1 MILPAVSELLSGVR
15 GDGAVE
21 GVIGECGESSAA
33 EAALTGLTDTAK
45 TLLAAHAVSALRRP
59 IIFLTVS
66 NQRAEALLEPLRYF
80 CRALAGPSV
89 QVTMLPAFDVLPW
102 QGVSPHPEIL
112 ESRAA
117 TLWRVSRGTA
127 NLLVVPLAAALF
139 SVHDTRY
146 YTVLGRTLEP
156 DAEAAFDELLSH
168 LTAVGYERGETA
180 EIAGQFAGA

>member
-1 MILPAVSELLSGVR
+1 MILPGVSELLTGVTR
-15 GDGAVE
+15 HAAVE
-21 GVIGECGESSAA
+21 EFIAQLRASSAA
-33 EAALTGLTDTAK
+33 EAAVAGLTDRAK

-59 IIFLTVS
+59 TIFLTVS

-117 TLWRVSRGTA
+117 TLWRVSRGPA
-127 NLLVVPLAAALF
+127 NLVVVPLAAALF
-139 SVHDTRY
+139 RFRASPSSTP
-146 YTVLGRTLEP
+146 LGPTLQP
-156 DAEAAFDELLSH
+156 H
-168 LTAVGYERGETA
+168 
-180 EIAGQFAGA
+180 

>member
-1 MILPAVSELLSGVR
+1 MILPAVSELMSRLTR
-15 GDGAVE
+15 HAAVE
-21 GVIGECGESSAA
+21 GVIAQLRESSAA
-33 EAALTGLTDTAK
+33 EAALAGLTDTAK
-45 TLLAAHAVSALRRP
+45 TLLAAHAVRALRRP

-112 ESRAA
+112 ESPAA
-117 TLWRVSRGTA
+117 TRWRASRGTV
-127 NLLVVPLAAALF
+127 NPRVGPLAAALF

-146 YTVLGRTLEP
+146 
-156 DAEAAFDELLSH
+156 
-168 LTAVGYERGETA
+168 
-180 EIAGQFAGA
+180 